1 MSHPDIKVLGIIA
14 GAGEF
19 PRRVMEGARSAGV
32 EVVCMAIRG
41 AASDELRPFCRSF
54 RRFRAGA
61 VEGPLAYFKSEGV
74 QHLLLAGQIKPAT
87 LYTMWPDATARRL
100 LGQMDRRNAHTIFG
114 AVCQLAADNGITV
127 LPSTTFMDDCMPSVG
142 HLAGPAP
149 TPEQM
154 EEARFGL
161 AQAREIARLDI
172 GQSIIVHGRSVI
184 CVEAFKG
191 TNECIRSGGYR
202 GHGVTLCK
210 VTKPGHDMRFDVPCL
225 GLGTIR
231 NALKAGV
238 NHIVFEADRTIL
250 FQREEVETLCN
261 RHGITLHAMV
271 APVPAE
277 EGPEPEHMADDAAH
291 AAAMAE
297 EVQRLGIGHIAVV
310 CDGVIIAVDD
320 ADGPLKC
327 IRRAAAYMHQ
337 LRFMRLFNWLC
348 NLLMGRKT
356 PPPAPMVLRTAPGYE
371 LPPEAAAAARRAGI
385 VSA

>member
-1 MSHPDIKVLGIIA
+1 MNHPDIKVLGIIA

-19 PRRVMEGARSAGV
+19 PRLAAEGARRAGV
-32 EVVCMAIRG
+32 EVVCMGIRG
-41 AASDELRPFCRSF
+41 AASDELRPLCRSF

-61 VEGPLAYFKSEGV
+61 LEGPLEYFKSEGV
-74 QHLLLAGQIKPAT
+74 KYLLLAGQIKPAT

-100 LGQMDRRNAHTIFG
+100 LGQMDRRNAHSIFG
-114 AVCQLAADNGITV
+114 AVCQYAADNGITV
-127 LPSTTFMDDCMPSVG
+127 LPSTTFMEECMPSAG
-142 HLAGPAP
+142 HLAGPPP
-149 TPEQM
+149 TPEQL
-154 EEARFGL
+154 EEARFGM

-202 GHGVTLCK
+202 GYGVTLCK

-225 GLGTIR
+225 GTGTIK

-238 NHIVFEADRTIL
+238 NHIVFEADRTII
-250 FQREEVETLCN
+250 FQREEVTALCN
-261 RHGITLHAMV
+261 RHGITLHAMA
-271 APVPAE
+271 APVPEQEA
-277 EGPEPEHMADDAAH
+277 PEPEHMADDAAH
-291 AAAMAE
+291 AAAMAA

-327 IRRAAAYMHQ
+327 IHRAAAYMKR

-356 PPPAPMVLRTAPGYE
+356 PPPAPMVLRTAPGYTLE
-371 LPPEAAAAARRAGI
+371 PDIAAAACRVGI
-385 VSA
+385 KIN

>member
-1 MSHPDIKVLGIIA
+1 MNHADIKVLGIIA

-19 PRRVMEGARSAGV
+19 PRLVMEGARRAGV

-41 AASDELRPFCRSF
+41 AASDELRPLCRSF

-61 VEGPLAYFKSEGV
+61 VEGPLAYFREEGV
-74 QHLLLAGQIKPAT
+74 QHLVLAGQIKPAT

-100 LGQMDRRNAHTIFG
+100 LGQMDRRNAHSIFG
-114 AVCQLAADNGITV
+114 AVCQLAAEHGITV
-127 LPSTTFMDDCMPSVG
+127 LPSTTFMEECMPPAG

-149 TPEQM
+149 TEEQLK
-154 EEARFGL
+154 EARFGL

-172 GQSIIVHGRSVI
+172 GQSIIVHGQQVV

-210 VTKPGHDMRFDVPCL
+210 VTKEGHDMRFDVPCL

-231 NALKAGV
+231 NAIRAGV
-238 NHIVFEADRTIL
+238 NHIVFEASRTIL
-250 FQREEVETLCN
+250 FQRDEVVALCN
-261 RHGITLHAMV
+261 EHGITLHAME
-271 APVPAE
+271 APQTKDAPEEPA
-277 EGPEPEHMADDAAH
+277 HMADDAAH

-297 EVQRLGIGHIAVV
+297 EIQRLGIGHIAVV

-327 IRRAAAYMHQ
+327 IRRAAAYMQQ
-337 LRFMRLFNWLC
+337 LRFMRLFNWIC

-356 PPPAPMVLRTAPGYE
+356 PPPAPMVLRTAPGYT
-371 LPPEAAAAARRAGI
+371 LPPEAANIARKVGMALE
-385 VSA
+385 